1 MEKMW
6 KCWLSIILEKR
17 GVLTNA
23 NTGQTTIQYYMRG
36 LKQFSIEMLDYIV
49 SINTNPELNT
59 SRMKKEIK
67 AVQNELMI
75 HSNHPNM
82 GLYNILNGML
92 FRIEGLI
99 YQDDMPLQLKNL
111 KTFTVPILKKHG
123 AIVFMAQE
131 I

>member
-1 MEKMW
+1 
-6 KCWLSIILEKR
+6 
-17 GVLTNA
+17 
-23 NTGQTTIQYYMRG
+23 
-36 LKQFSIEMLDYIV
+36 MLDYIV
-49 SINTNPELNT
+49 SISTNPELST

-111 KTFTVPILKKHG
+111 KTFTVPILKSWCNRFYGSGNMIFVISGNFSKK
-123 AIVFMAQE
+123 MY
-131 I
+131 

>member
-1 MEKMW
+1 MQA
-6 KCWLSIILEKR
+6 L
-17 GVLTNA
+17 VN
-23 NTGQTTIQYYMRG
+23 NIQYYMHG
-36 LKQFSIEMLDYIV
+36 LKQFSTEMLDYIV
-49 SINTNPELNT
+49 SISTNPELTT

-111 KTFTVPILKKHG
+111 KTFTVPILKCWCNR
-123 AIVFMAQE
+123 FYAQKYDFV
-131 I
+131 ISGNFSKKMHQFA